1 MAEPRSAPRASL
13 GGGGGG
19 DVRGH
24 LGENVSAESLSESA
38 GDDESVSVAAV
49 LVLPSGGATAAAAA
63 AAAEVVLQQVRQRL
77 HKRWLPEIRPRVA
90 SSVRWSHSCLDHTLP
105 DVSIGSARR
114 QPRCATMRCC

>member
-13 GGGGGG
+13 GGGG

-49 LVLPSGGATAAAAA
+49 LVLPSGGATAAA